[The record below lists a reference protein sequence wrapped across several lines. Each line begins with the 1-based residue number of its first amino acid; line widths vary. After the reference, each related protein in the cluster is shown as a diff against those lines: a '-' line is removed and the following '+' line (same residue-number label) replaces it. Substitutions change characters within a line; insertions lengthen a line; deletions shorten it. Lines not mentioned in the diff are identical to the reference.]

1 MDRQIL
7 SLSWGVHCLQIET
20 AREMQAAV
28 MEHFSDSQI
37 VIKAAAV
44 ADFRPLEN
52 KTEKIKKN
60 KHELSLSLTR
70 NSDILLEL
78 GKQNKHK
85 LWWDLPR
92 KLSNP

>member
-7 SLSWGVHCLQIET
+7 SLPGGVHCLQIET

-44 ADFRPLEN
+44 ADFVLW
-52 KTEKIKKN
+52 KIRLKELN